1 MGLVVAA
8 HRLSCRQACGI
19 LVSLIPCNGRWV
31 LSYWTTKEVPEG
43 RNLDNWHSVWH
54 TISLYPVDKRVNGA
68 LDAGQGGD
76 SLIRLFYCIVF
87 IKK

>member
-1 MGLVVAA
+1 MGLLVAA

-19 LVSLIPCNGRWV
+19 LVSRIPCNGRWI
-31 LSYWTTKEVPEG
+31 LSYWITREVPEG
-43 RNLDNWHSVWH
+43 RNLDNWHS
-54 TISLYPVDKRVNGA
+54 TISLYPMDKRVNGA
-68 LDAGQGGD
+68 VDAGQDGD